1 MIVYNL
7 LFLLLSFS
15 GLQSCNSLQVQMQSK
30 ISGKI
35 TLHLDWKPVLYL
47 VQPRSFS
54 EINANYAGVVVDSA
68 VINQDGSFYFKNLP
82 KSERPELYLIE
93 IQRQSSR
100 FANKLEDDSILSA
113 NYMPVL
119 VKPGEDISITA
130 QSDRF
135 QAGFFIKNP
144 SADNRSLM
152 LLRDVRHMAFAK
164 WQSVIAAI
172 DNDEH
177 AIIEQEKAL
186 LEFQQPLMAFADS
199 TKSVWAA
206 LAAIRWVS
214 PSNDFER
221 VPEFLHRQCG
231 RWSGQQ
237 AEMPF
242 VRQLC
247 DQAGAEKL
255 PVLVGDKIPDFPLPT
270 QAGDTVALKSLS
282 GKKLTIL
289 DIWASWCAPC
299 RRENREVLAP
309 LWDNYRDKGLQI
321 IGYSI
326 DSGDKAW
333 ENAIAKDGA
342 VWPQTSHLTGDETPL
357 MDAFRIRTI
366 PANFILD
373 KDGKVL
379 AKNLHGEE
387 LRRFVEDFLAD

>member
-1 MIVYNL
+1 MAFHKFVLIL
-7 LFLLLSFS
+7 LVFS
-15 GLQSCNSLQVQMQSK
+15 ATQGCSSTQPG

-35 TLHLDWKPVLYL
+35 TLHPDWKPVLYL
-47 VQPRSFS
+47 VQPRSFA
-54 EINANYAGVVVDSA
+54 ELNANYAGIVVDSA
-68 VINQDGSFYFKNLP
+68 VVDKAGYFSFKNIP
-82 KSERPELYLIE
+82 KIERPGLYQLE
-93 IQRQSSR
+93 IQRNDSR
-100 FANKLEDDSILSA
+100 FANKLEDENISSA

-119 VKPGEDISITA
+119 IAPGEDISITS
-130 QSDRF
+130 QSDRL
-135 QAGFFIKNP
+135 QAGFSIKNP

-152 LLRDVRHMAFAK
+152 LLRDVRLMAFAK
-164 WQSVIAAI
+164 WQSVMAAI

-221 VPEFLHRQCG
+221 VPEFLHRQCE

-255 PVLVGDKIPDFPLPT
+255 PVLVGDMIPDFPLPT
-270 QAGDTVALKSLS
+270 QAGDTVALKSLL

-299 RRENREVLAP
+299 RRENREVLTP
-309 LWDNYRDKGLQI
+309 LWTNYRDKGLQI

-326 DSGDKAW
+326 DSG
-333 ENAIAKDGA
+333 ENAWKNAVAKDGA
-342 VWPQTSHLTGDETPL
+342 VWPQTSHLTGYEMPL
-357 MDAFRIRTI
+357 LDALRIRTI
-366 PANFILD
+366 PPILSWIRMARCWPRTCTGRNCD
-373 KDGKVL
+373 
-379 AKNLHGEE
+379 NS
-387 LRRFVEDFLAD
+387 

>member
-1 MIVYNL
+1 MAFHKLI
-7 LFLLLSFS
+7 LFLLVFS
-15 GLQSCNSLQVQMQSK
+15 ATQGCSSTQPG

-35 TLHLDWKPVLYL
+35 TLHPDWKPVLYL

-54 EINANYAGVVVDSA
+54 ELNANYAGLVMDSA
-68 VINQDGSFYFKNLP
+68 GIDQDGSFYFKNLP

-93 IQRQSSR
+93 IQRQSTR
-100 FANKLEDDSILSA
+100 FANKLEDDDILLA
-113 NYMPVL
+113 NYMPIL
-119 VKPGEDISITA
+119 VEPGENISITA

-135 QAGFFIKNP
+135 QASFSIAKP
-144 SADNRSLM
+144 SPDNQA
-152 LLRDVRHMAFAK
+152 LLQARDIRHLAFAK
-164 WQSVIAAI
+164 WQSVMATI
-172 DNDEH
+172 DDDEH

-186 LEFQQPLMAFADS
+186 LEFQQPLMAFADT

-206 LAAIRWVS
+206 LSAARWVS

-270 QAGDTVALKSLS
+270 QAGDTVALKSLL

-299 RRENREVLAP
+299 RRENREVLTPIWA
-309 LWDNYRDKGLQI
+309 DYRDKGLQI

-326 DSGDKAW
+326 DSGDNAW
-333 ENAIAKDGA
+333 KNAIAKDGA
-342 VWPQTSHLTGDETPL
+342 AWPQTSHLTGDETPL
-357 MDAFRIRTI
+357 MDALRIRTI

-373 KDGKVL
+373 QDGKVL

-387 LRRFVEDFLAD
+387 LRRFVEDSLAD

>member
-1 MIVYNL
+1 MAFHKFV
-7 LFLLLSFS
+7 LFLLLFS
-15 GLQSCNSLQVQMQSK
+15 ATQGCSSTQPG

-35 TLHLDWKPVLYL
+35 TPHPDWKPVLYL
-47 VQPRSFS
+47 VQPRSFA
-54 EINANYAGVVVDSA
+54 ELNANYAGIVVDSA
-68 VINQDGSFYFKNLP
+68 VADKAGNFNFKNIP
-82 KSERPELYLIE
+82 KIERPGLYQIE
-93 IQRQSSR
+93 IQRKESR
-100 FANKLEDDSILSA
+100 FANKLEDDDISSA

-119 VKPGEDISITA
+119 IAPGENISITA

-135 QAGFFIKNP
+135 QAGFSIAKP
-144 SADNRSLM
+144 SPDNQA
-152 LLRDVRHMAFAK
+152 LLQVRDIRHLAFAK
-164 WQSVIAAI
+164 WQSVMAAI

-186 LEFQQPLMAFADS
+186 LEFQQPLMAFADT
-199 TKSVWAA
+199 TKSAWAA
-206 LAAIRWVS
+206 LSATRWVS

-231 RWSGQQ
+231 RWSSQQ

-255 PVLVGDKIPDFPLPT
+255 PVLVGDIIPDFPLPT
-270 QAGDTVALKSLS
+270 QAGDTVALKSLL
-282 GKKLTIL
+282 GNKLTIL

-326 DSGDKAW
+326 DSGENAW
-333 ENAIAKDGA
+333 KNAIAKDGA

-357 MDAFRIRTI
+357 MDALRIRTI

-373 KDGKVL
+373 QDGKVL

-387 LRRFVEDFLAD
+387 LRQFIENRIP